1 MTTVTT
7 SDFELSGRRPSGLD
21 SPGLRDGIWAILRR
35 SEGHIH
41 GEAAGHAGGGM
52 TNGGSGGSPS
62 SGSGVTC
69 TAVPVDVEGKQ
80 AVWIFTEFETD
91 ESLKNLRDWLIPEN
105 WPDWGGEM
113 FKEMRPIGSVDVRP
127 SKSNAQQTHSRYLE
141 VVEIGGHR
149 LETELRCEFKSTQDV
164 GGRQLRHGPQHRGHA
179 PGRPRLSHG
188 GRRGRPTPR
197 EGPQGR
203 RVHRYAAQH
212 RRNGSLSGVEQL
224 GAARGESGRG
234 PGCRRLGEPD
244 SRLGRR
250 LGSQQS
256 PGPPRAPQRSPAA
269 WPSSGSS
276 NVTDC
281 VGFYAPFTVDVTER
295 VWSGKY
301 GRVDAANDTSRLF
314 QRLARDWSR
323 AWQAGMDNVSTWAEV
338 TVRPTAGADPGDSA
352 RTTEHTT
359 LMVKARSD
367 KAQVSISDLTRIGR
381 TQATIKASEITIT
394 PAVIQS
400 AGHAYVTIQ
409 AETSRVPCGL
419 YEGALVAGAGGKQA
433 PALFYVSHAQPAQ
446 P

>member
-1 MTTVTT
+1 
-7 SDFELSGRRPSGLD
+7 
-21 SPGLRDGIWAILRR
+21 
-35 SEGHIH
+35 
-41 GEAAGHAGGGM
+41 M

-105 WPDWGGEM
+105 WPKWGGEM

-149 LETELRCEFKSTQDV
+149 LETELRCEFKSTQDWAAVSFDMDRSIGDMLQVDRGYLMAADV
-164 GGRQLRHGPQHRGHA
+164 GGGRHVKALKVVGFTDTLLNTAATGVC
-179 PGRPRLSHG
+179 PGWSTWVQRAAKAEAVRAAG
-188 GRRGRPTPR
+188 GSVNPTP
-197 EGPQGR
+197 
-203 RVHRYAAQH
+203 
-212 RRNGSLSGVEQL
+212 GSVGDSDPTVSWSTE
-224 GAARGESGRG
+224 GAAAFTGGVAE
-234 PGCRRLGEPD
+234 
-244 SRLGRR
+244 
-250 LGSQQS
+250 Q
-256 PGPPRAPQRSPAA
+256 
-269 WPSSGSS
+269 WMS

-352 RTTEHTT
+352 QTTEHTT
-359 LMVKARSD
+359 LVVKARSD

-381 TQATIKASEITIT
+381 TQATIKASGITIN

-400 AGHAYVTIQ
+400 AGNAYVTIQ

-433 PALFYVSHAQPAQ
+433 PALFYVSHAQP
-446 P
+446 PPSP